1 MDEKKEEKIEKM
13 ERILTQRLLNEAKEI
28 EKKSKEREE
37 KIDKILE
44 KLDIRKTNLVTLAK
58 E

>member
-1 MDEKKEEKIEKM
+1 MDEKKEETIEKM
-13 ERILTQRLLNEAKEI
+13 ERILIQRLMNEAKEI

-44 KLDIRKTNLVTLAK
+44 KLDIRKTNLMTLAK

>member
-1 MDEKKEEKIEKM
+1 VDEKKEEKIEKM